1 MIQRIQSL
9 YLLAGVILSVA
20 ILFATIFYVTNGTE
34 TLVLG
39 AFGVKNGNLE
49 ENIIPMIPVGVLA
62 GMTIALQGYA
72 IALFKNRKLQIT
84 IIRVSM
90 FLTIL
95 LIGYLGFA
103 YYNIVSLDL
112 SVIPFVGALHAPL
125 VVFANILAIRGI
137 RKDEALVK
145 SVDRLR

>member
-9 YLLAGVILSVA
+9 YLLAGAILSVA
-20 ILFATIFYVTNGTE
+20 ILFSTLFYVTNGTE

-39 AFGVKNGNLE
+39 AFGVKDGNLVVD
-49 ENIIPMIPVGVLA
+49 IIPMIPVGVLA

-72 IALFKNRKLQIT
+72 IALYKKRKLQIT
-84 IIRVSM
+84 IIQISM
-90 FLTIL
+90 LLTIL
-95 LIGYLGFA
+95 LIGFLGFA
-103 YYNIVSLDL
+103 YYSITLLDL
-112 SVIPFVGALHAPL
+112 SVIPFVGSLHAPL